1 RRDFRVAAFFC
12 AACHASAAI
21 VWNQFLLSFFRNPR
35 QGSVCSFHER
45 TARIRFRTTRGGSL
59 AASRNGR
66 ETCGGAGG
74 SEGRMLIRWSSRE
87 EGNKGNKGPTLTL
100 LASLPAVG

>member
-1 RRDFRVAAFFC
+1 RVAAFFC

-21 VWNQFLLSFFRNPR
+21 VWNQFLLSFIHNPR

-59 AASRNGR
+59 CANRDRGEASGR
-66 ETCGGAGG
+66 EGGGERRTIKNDDR
-74 SEGRMLIRWSSRE
+74 SEEHTSELQSPYDLVCR
-87 EGNKGNKGPTLTL
+87 L
-100 LASLPAVG
+100 L